1 MPASGLFFFFFSVF
15 KIFDQYLA
23 ETGKLNLT
31 CVHGIKYIESCNL
44 IYILL
49 FMLNANEN
57 TFLVLFHVM
66 LDLYVGESRC

>member
-1 MPASGLFFFFFSVF
+1 VKLMAERCLQVAFFFFFF
-15 KIFDQYLA
+15 FFFFF
-23 ETGKLNLT
+23 
-31 CVHGIKYIESCNL
+31 
-44 IYILL
+44 L